1 MAELRVMHGL
11 VSEAAH
17 KITEAASE
25 AMENLKKNG
34 TVDPPQTLHQ
44 RSPSNASP
52 RTVFKYEAVVINPQ
66 LVIPRNSK
74 SKEHA
79 IADLGQISI
88 FNHVEEVISCF
99 LAESGS
105 LSPQA
110 TG

>member
-34 TVDPPQTLHQ
+34 TINPPPNALRQ
-44 RSPSNASP
+44 RSPSNASQ
-52 RTVFKYEAVVINPQ
+52 RTVIKYEAVIINPQ

-88 FNHVEEVISCF
+88 FNHVEEVS
-99 LAESGS
+99 
-105 LSPQA
+105 
-110 TG
+110 